1 MMGSASVSVMR
12 TRHASARLIGTSEY
26 FSSSFTTGS
35 TLPASAKATSRARRR
50 SSAPRLGAPRP
61 PRRWKDSDSA
71 ASQVDQGGGSSE
83 AWITAH
89 SWYLSRLLSSATTN
103 PASTRT
109 FLAITRAL
117 QVLLLTGSEVGRQA
131 IHGSDE
137 IGDGIEGRRAS
148 PLAASA
154 LEPFANYIGLRD
166 LAPAR
171 FRLDVC
177 HQWLGQSYG
186 ESLHASVYYISD
198 SAARQA
204 TEPASLL
211 TTVTPRR
218 FSGTLNCSI

>member
-1 MMGSASVSVMR
+1 MGSASVSVMR
-12 TRHASARLIGTSEY
+12 TRHAAARLIGTSEY

-35 TLPASAKATSRARRR
+35 TLPASSKATSRARRR
-50 SSAPRLGAPRP
+50 SNAPRLGAPRP

-109 FLAITRAL
+109 FLAITSVLQAL
-117 QVLLLTGSEVGRQA
+117 FLAGSEVGRQA
-131 IHGSDE
+131 IHGADE
-137 IGDGIEGRRAS
+137 IGDGIEGRHAS

-154 LEPFANYIGLRD
+154 LEPFAYYVGLRD

-171 FRLDVC
+171 FRLDVG
-177 HQWLGQSYG
+177 HQGLGQSYG
-186 ESLHASVYYISD
+186 ESLHCLSVLHI
-198 SAARQA
+198 RQLCK
-204 TEPASLL
+204 TSRTSV
-211 TTVTPRR
+211 TTDNRHPR
-218 FSGTLNCSI
+218 